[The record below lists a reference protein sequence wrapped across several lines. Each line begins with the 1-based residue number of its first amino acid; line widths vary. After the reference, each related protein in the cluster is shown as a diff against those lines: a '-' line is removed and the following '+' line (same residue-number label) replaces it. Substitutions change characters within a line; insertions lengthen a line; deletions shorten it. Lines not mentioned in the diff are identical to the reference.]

1 VHFFFAIFVIKFIPL
16 KIELCVSSIEAILAA
31 KELNFDRI
39 EICANLEQ
47 GGLTPSSGFIQTA
60 LDVNLET
67 HVLIRPRTGGFVYTP
82 KEIDLI
88 LTEISEVAKLNVKG
102 IVVGVLDERMRLNHD
117 ALKEIKSVWGERD
130 LTFHR
135 AFDDLIEWKQELSWL
150 MDRGFSRVLSSGV
163 SRSIENGIPNLA
175 EMKKHAAGKIEIM
188 AGGGINLANIG
199 PILKNAQPDAI
210 HFSGT
215 AKKSVDPD
223 SLFSEKRLVFDPVK
237 ASKLLESCRNFM

>member
-1 VHFFFAIFVIKFIPL
+1 LPFLQSKLNLV

-31 KELNFDRI
+31 VDLNFDRI

-60 LDVNLET
+60 LSHNIET

-82 KEIDLI
+82 KEIELI
-88 LTEISEVAKLNVKG
+88 LAEIEEVSKLDVKG

-117 ALKEIKSVWGERD
+117 ALKEIRSVWGDRD
-130 LTFHR
+130 ITFHR

-150 MDRGFSRVLSSGV
+150 MDQGFSRVLSSGV

-175 EMKKHAAGKIEIM
+175 EMKKHASGKIEIM

-199 PILKNAQPDAI
+199 PILKNAKPDAI

-223 SLFSEKRLVFDPVK
+223 SLFSENRLVFDSSK
-237 ASKLLESCRNFM
+237 ASKLLQSCRNFM